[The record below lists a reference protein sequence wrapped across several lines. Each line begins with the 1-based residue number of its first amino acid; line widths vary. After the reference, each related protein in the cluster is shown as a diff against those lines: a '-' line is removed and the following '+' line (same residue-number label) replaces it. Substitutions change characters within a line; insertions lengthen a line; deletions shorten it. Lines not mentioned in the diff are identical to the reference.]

1 MSPGMK
7 KCAKCG
13 KTAAE
18 AKNCKAKD
26 CPMKMYK
33 MTPKKAAKKNGKY

>member
-1 MSPGMK
+1 MSPAMK

-18 AKNCKAKD
+18 AKNCKVKN
-26 CPMKMYK
+26 CPMYQM
-33 MTPKKAAKKNGKY
+33 MKKPAKKTGKY

>member
-1 MSPGMK
+1 MSPAMK

-26 CPMKMYK
+26 CPMYK
-33 MTPKKAAKKNGKY
+33 MMKKPTKNSSKKY